1 MKVKE
6 TRRTKIKCVY
16 YEDVAVATTTCIQ
29 ADFTALSH
37 YIYISLRDRLH
48 LVMLHCVCALCVWQP
63 VSEPHSTLGW
73 TSGIDC

>member
-1 MKVKE
+1 MKE
-6 TRRTKIKCVY
+6 IRHTKIKCVY

-48 LVMLHCVCALCVWQP
+48 LVMLHCVCALRVNLS
-63 VSEPHSTLGW
+63 VSPLY
-73 TSGIDC
+73 SGLD